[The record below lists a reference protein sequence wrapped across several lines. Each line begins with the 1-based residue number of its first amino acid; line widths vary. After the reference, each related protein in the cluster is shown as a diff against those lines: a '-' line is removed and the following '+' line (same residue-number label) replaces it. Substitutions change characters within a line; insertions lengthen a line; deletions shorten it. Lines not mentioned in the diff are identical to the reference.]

1 MVFVSIL
8 NGSDEST
15 QRMRNPRPAAL
26 ATGLPNCPKGKA
38 MKTLSFMCLLVA
50 LAVVALAQGP
60 SDADIQAAME
70 RGKTTPAKKLWE
82 EIKKKQQYR
91 INRAGFGDPI
101 EKKVLILSDL
111 DRIALEAA
119 EAKRQ

>member
-1 MVFVSIL
+1 
-8 NGSDEST
+8 
-15 QRMRNPRPAAL
+15 
-26 ATGLPNCPKGKA
+26 
-38 MKTLSFMCLLVA
+38 MKTVPFLIAATTM
-50 LAVVALAQGP
+50 AVVALAQGP

-119 EAKRQ
+119 EAKRDSIKVGQNQNFLFDRI